1 MANHYLT
8 KPEVIHLLAI
18 FENLYSKM
26 HEEDMVILFENTP
39 FEIEAIIRHNNSEVK
54 YYKDLLAEQLNKM
67 LELEELAPK
76 EIQEI
81 NSTKDGNAQSDII
94 INLQPEIREMIEK
107 VYTMHMTKYDC
118 EKIQSLIL
126 PSDE

>member
-1 MANHYLT
+1 
-8 KPEVIHLLAI
+8 
-18 FENLYSKM
+18 M

-39 FEIEAIIRHNNSEVK
+39 FEIEAIRHNKSEVK

-67 LELEELAPK
+67 LELELEELAQ

-94 INLQPEIREMIEK
+94 INLQPAEIREMVEK

>member
-18 FENLYSKM
+18 FESLYSKM

-39 FEIEAIIRHNNSEVK
+39 FEIEAIRHNNSEVK
-54 YYKDLLAEQLNKM
+54 YYKDRLAVQLNKM

-81 NSTKDGNAQSDII
+81 NSTKDGNAQTDII
-94 INLQPEIREMIEK
+94 IKLQPEIREMIEK
-107 VYTMHMTKYDC
+107 VYAMHMTKYDC

>member
-1 MANHYLT
+1 MAYHYLT
-8 KPEVIHLLAI
+8 KPEVIHLLSI

-39 FEIEAIIRHNNSEVK
+39 FEIEAIRYNNSEVK

-81 NSTKDGNAQSDII
+81 NSTKDCNAQTDII
-94 INLQPEIREMIEK
+94 IKLSPEMREIIEK
-107 VYTMHMTKYDC
+107 VYTMHITKYDC